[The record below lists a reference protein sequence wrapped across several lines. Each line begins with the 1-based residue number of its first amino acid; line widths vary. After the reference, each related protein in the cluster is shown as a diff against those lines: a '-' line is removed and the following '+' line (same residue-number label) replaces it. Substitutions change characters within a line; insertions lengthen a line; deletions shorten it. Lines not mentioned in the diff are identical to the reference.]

1 MKARLDRITN
11 SNVQPEQTPLN
22 NRTGQIRARSSVRT
36 AVESRLSVVESKKAQ
51 SALKHSLKNYPK
63 TRGLIPK

>member
-11 SNVQPEQTPLN
+11 SNVQPEPAQVT
-22 NRTGQIRARSSVRT
+22 RTSQIRARSSVRT
-36 AVESRLSVVESKKAQ
+36 AGESRMSLIETKKAQ
-51 SALKHSLKNYPK
+51 SALKHYPK

>member
-11 SNVQPEQTPLN
+11 PQPEPQPIRNLPT
-22 NRTGQIRARSSVRT
+22 RARSSVRT
-36 AVESRLSVVESKKAQ
+36 AADAARMNLVESKKAQ
-51 SALKHSLKNYPK
+51 SAVKQHYPK

>member
-11 SNVQPEQTPLN
+11 PQQES
-22 NRTGQIRARSSVRT
+22 QIVRVRT
-36 AVESRLSVVESKKAQ
+36 ASAARPSLVDSKKNS
-51 SALKHSLKNYPK
+51 SAVKNYPK

>member
-11 SNVQPEQTPLN
+11 STNVQQPEPAQLV
-22 NRTGQIRARSSVRT
+22 NRTGQVRARSSVRT
-36 AVESRLSVVESKKAQ
+36 ATESRMSLIEAKKAQ
-51 SALKHSLKNYPK
+51 SAIKHYPK

>member
-11 SNVQPEQTPLN
+11 PQPEQV
-22 NRTGQIRARSSVRT
+22 IRNGPPMRVRT
-36 AVESRLSVVESKKAQ
+36 ASEARPSLVDSKKAQ
-51 SALKHSLKNYPK
+51 SAVKHYPK